1 MDQGTAFKDALELT
15 FIEFIGDFGAKA
27 QNPLAAYGGYNA
39 LAWKL
44 TSSLK
49 TNDLILVNSYW
60 DGISN
65 IMTTLLGF
73 ALGERPSAMQWVGIV
88 LISAGLWTLKMS

>member
-1 MDQGTAFKDALELT
+1 MEQGTALWDAFELT

-49 TNDLILVNSYW
+49 TNNLILVNSYW
-60 DGISN
+60 DAISN
-65 IMTTLLGF
+65 VMTTLLGY
-73 ALGERPSAMQWVGIV
+73 AMGERPSPRQWIGIILV
-88 LISAGLWTLKMS
+88 TCGLGLLRF